1 MDEVYITKSGEVWD
15 QIAKKVY
22 GDEKYVSYLMANNQ
36 TLLEYFVFPEG
47 IQLKIVELPKEE
59 STLPDWRS

>member
-1 MDEVYITKSGEVWD
+1 MEEVYITKSGEVWD

-22 GDEKYVSYLMANNQ
+22 GDEKYVSYLMANNK